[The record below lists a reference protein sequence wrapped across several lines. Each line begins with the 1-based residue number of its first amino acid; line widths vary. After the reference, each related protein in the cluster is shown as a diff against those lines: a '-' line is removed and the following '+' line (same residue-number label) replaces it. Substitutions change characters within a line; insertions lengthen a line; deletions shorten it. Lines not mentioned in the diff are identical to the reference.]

1 MSDPLTKAAHYRER
15 AEECFELA
23 AIASD
28 DQIRVQYKQL
38 AENYLT
44 LADAELGVGRP
55 QATSIAHNRHG
66 PAEQTRRTAASR

>member
-1 MSDPLTKAAHYRER
+1 VSDALSKAAHYRVR

-28 DQIRVQYKQL
+28 DQIRVHYKQL

-44 LADAELGVGRP
+44 LADAELGVAGRRQ
-55 QATSIAHNRHG
+55 QALAR
-66 PAEQTRRTAASR
+66 